1 VRADGGF
8 GHVSADV
15 GLCVAADADLG
26 GVVIA
31 PESGILGAECAVAVV
46 HIIGLARHRD
56 VHSAAVASAAVR
68 GGEDGWIGHV
78 RSLTSHPSNAKPL
91 YRSVYPAIPVWVG
104 IEP

>member
-1 VRADGGF
+1 MFRAQRT
-8 GHVSADV
+8 
-15 GLCVAADADLG
+15 
-26 GVVIA
+26 
-31 PESGILGAECAVAVV
+31 VAVV
-46 HIIGLARHRD
+46 HIIGLAGHCD

-78 RSLTSHPSNAKPL
+78 RSLTSHLSNTKPL